1 MDRHFPPMRDDFL
14 AGLVSGSGTL
24 YDAGY
29 RYGLP
34 FRLVL
39 ADRPCRGYEIACGR
53 GPTVFHPRGPQA
65 QLDRR
70 TWTRQ
75 VAEILREREIGLGW
89 LAGLDTILDK
99 IIFEEEY
106 GYEGRLLNSHP
117 SLDMKYVGR
126 DAVLQTIESGD
137 QTAGCTLHVATEVM
151 DDPRFILESW
161 PVPVLP
167 GDTRETLHQR
177 IKEEEW
183 KRWPPAIARYMKSV
197 ATRDF
202 AGYSAPV
209 RELLERITT
218 PKSAVA

>member
-1 MDRHFPPMRDDFL
+1 MRYFPPMRDDFL

-39 ADRPCRGYEIACGR
+39 ADRPCRGYEIARER
-53 GPTVFHPRGPQA
+53 GPTVLHTRGPWA
-65 QLDRR
+65 QFDRR
-70 TWTRQ
+70 LWTRQ
-75 VAEILREREIGLGW
+75 VAEILREREVGLGW

-99 IIFEEEY
+99 IIFDEEY

-126 DAVLQTIESGD
+126 DAVAQTIESGD
-137 QTAGCTLHVATEVM
+137 TTAGCTLHVATEIM
-151 DDPRFILESW
+151 DDPQFILESW

-167 GDTRETLHQR
+167 GDTEKTLHQR

-183 KRWPPAIARYMKSV
+183 KRWPRAIARYMESFR
-197 ATRDF
+197 TRNF
-202 AGYSAPV
+202 AGYSEAV
-209 RELLERITT
+209 RALLERITDQ
-218 PKSAVA
+218 KAAA